1 MKIKSVFIALTCLV
15 VARPL
20 LAQEETLQTEKA
32 ANIERL
38 LKVIGA
44 DQLQQS
50 LQEQVL
56 AVLKPLFG
64 ANVQTDETKSK
75 ILARFSEI
83 MAQEFR
89 KLDFTD
95 ISRELYDKY
104 FTNDEIKGLIAF
116 YETPVG
122 RKAVQA
128 LPRLTAEAMI
138 RGQELGQ
145 QASQKAF
152 QRLIEEF
159 PDLQKIMKAR

>member
-1 MKIKSVFIALTCLV
+1 MRRF
-15 VARPL
+15 
-20 LAQEETLQTEKA
+20 
-32 ANIERL
+32 

-50 LQEQVL
+50 MQEQVL

-64 ANVQTDETKSK
+64 ANAQTDDTESK

-83 MAQEFR
+83 MAQEFG

-95 ISRELYDKY
+95 ITRMLYDKY

-122 RKAVQA
+122 RKAAQV
-128 LPRLTAEAMI
+128 LPRLSTEAMS
-138 RGQELGQ
+138 RGEQLGQE
-145 QASQKAF
+145 ASQKAF
-152 QRLIEEF
+152 QHLIEEF
-159 PDLQKIMKAR
+159 PDLQKTMNAR

>member
-1 MKIKSVFIALTCLV
+1 MKIKPLFIALTCLAL
-15 VARPL
+15 ARPL
-20 LAQEETLQTEKA
+20 LAQEKTPQTEKA

-56 AVLKPLFG
+56 ALLKPLFG
-64 ANVQTDETKSK
+64 GNAQTDETKSK

-122 RKAVQA
+122 RKAVQM
-128 LPRLTAEAMI
+128 LPKLAAESMT
-138 RGQELGQ
+138 RGQQLGQ

-159 PDLQKIMKAR
+159 PDLEKIMKAR